1 MENNNQDFESLFDHN
16 QNEFSKSVDRT
27 GFVSAAIDPKTVNET
42 LIALGKNRI
51 SFGINF
57 LDECLGGINKND
69 FVVVSAGSGLG
80 KTQTAL
86 SIAMQAA
93 LDGKKVYFFALE
105 AARLEIQYRMIYKEF
120 YSLYFRKSESGQIQK
135 SNISLTD
142 FWNGVLSEKYPELI
156 EEAAA
161 NLSKYENIFL
171 HYRDE
176 PLGIDGF
183 KKLFLNIKNDAELIV
198 VDHLH
203 YFNLDSDK
211 EAFAIKEICQSMK
224 NLSGNHDTPIILVSH
239 IRKLERNNHRPDV
252 PTLDDL
258 HGSSEIAKTAT
269 KVITFARYTLD
280 GKEVN
285 LVAAMK
291 NRNDGSR
298 QLWTAVLN
306 YDSEAQGYNQKYYIG
321 RVEHGKFALWE
332 KDKGEKFP
340 YWAKSAENEGKP
352 NWANPNGLVDSI
364 PTNKLDEKPK
374 ATGSK
379 RYLVDNHVR
388 F

>member
-1 MENNNQDFESLFDHN
+1 MENSIKDFKGLFGEEEVNFKMAVDRSEFESVVVDP
-16 QNEFSKSVDRT
+16 SSVNKNLKD
-27 GFVSAAIDPKTVNET
+27 F
-42 LIALGKNRI
+42 GKDRI

-57 LDECLGGINKND
+57 LDECFGGINKND
-69 FVVVSAGSGLG
+69 FCIVSAGSGLG
-80 KTQTAL
+80 KTQIAL

-105 AARLEIQYRMIYKEF
+105 AAKNEIQYRMIYKEF
-120 YSLYFRKSESGQIQK
+120 YQIYFRKSESGQIPK

-142 FWNGVLSEKYPELI
+142 FWNGVLSEKYPDLI

-161 NLSKYENIFL
+161 NLSKYENVFL

-176 PLGIDGF
+176 PLDIEGF
-183 KKLFLNIKNDAELIV
+183 NKLFLNIKNDADLIV

-211 EAFAIKEICQSMK
+211 EAFAIKEICQKMK
-224 NLSGNHDTPIILVSH
+224 NLSGMHNKPIILVSH
-239 IRKLERNNHRPDV
+239 IRKMDKSPNKPDV

-269 KVITFARYTLD
+269 KVITFARHKIDEQNVT
-280 GKEVN
+280 

-291 NRNDGSR
+291 NRIDGARYS
-298 QLWTAVLN
+298 WAGVLD
-306 YDSEAQGYNQKYYIG
+306 YDDEAQGYKDLYLLG
-321 RVEHGKFALWE
+321 EVDFGKFSLW
-332 KDKGEKFP
+332 DKNSKRPFP
-340 YWAKSAENEGKP
+340 YWAKGAINDDKP
-352 NWANPNGLVDSI
+352 NWVNTNGLVDSI
-364 PTNKLDEKPK
+364 PTKKMDEKPK

-379 RYLVDNHVR
+379 RYLVNNHVR
-388 F
+388 S